1 MTLSRPRW
9 RQNLFRNMKN
19 KMMRA
24 SISINT
30 KNNIKD
36 LVVDLWKNC

>member
-1 MTLSRPRW
+1 
-9 RQNLFRNMKN
+9 MKN
-19 KMMRA
+19 EMMRA